1 MLCKRYPFGNSYGP
15 FYRLLYLEVGR
26 KLKNLLWNSAKLM
39 NTLKFLQNIIMSF
52 ITIYMTN
59 QQSLTSLGNK
69 LVIAGA
75 LVHSG
80 WAINNT
86 NECCKLRFFF
96 FCLSP
101 WWYSFA
107 QKVLVEFFLKF
118 AFHTSYVSIRYMVL
132 WLTRTSRKKIDSAK
146 D

>member
-1 MLCKRYPFGNSYGP
+1 MAYALCVNALQEISFCNSYGP

-80 WAINNT
+80 WAIN
-86 NECCKLRFFF
+86 ECCKLRFFF
-96 FCLSP
+96 FVSRHGGI
-101 WWYSFA
+101 
-107 QKVLVEFFLKF
+107 VLLKK
-118 AFHTSYVSIRYMVL
+118 Y
-132 WLTRTSRKKIDSAK
+132 
-146 D
+146 